1 MRTRLCTSGQES
13 PRSGLAW
20 NLARRRSNGFASQG
34 ANLPRSGLTATEYVA
49 LPGKLK
55 GWHRPA
61 CQDRRPS
68 PADLSQA
75 QENEKALRLRQEEC
89 HKRHGAIEEQ
99 IRQLQHDLEQQA
111 EVRGQMDRVEH
122 QLKLHKK
129 LAQMLTANGLKAFV
143 ANPLLHEILRLA
155 SAELERLSGRYQLQ
169 LEDGD
174 ILVVDNWNAGET
186 RDVRSLSGGETF
198 LASLSLALA
207 MVDYLSQGS
216 PLESLFID
224 EGFGTLD
231 PETLEAVTLTLES
244 LHEKG
249 RLVGVI
255 THVQE
260 LAERLPMQVR

>member
-1 MRTRLCTSGQES
+1 MEEPKKKKKGGKHQ
-13 PRSGLAW
+13 PKGL
-20 NLARRRSNGFASQG
+20 L
-34 ANLPRSGLTATEYVA
+34 
-49 LPGKLK
+49 
-55 GWHRPA
+55 
-61 CQDRRPS
+61 
-68 PADLSQA
+68 
-75 QENEKALRLRQEEC
+75 
-89 HKRHGAIEEQ
+89 I
-99 IRQLQHDLEQQA
+99 
-111 EVRGQMDRVEH
+111 
-122 QLKLHKK
+122 
-129 LAQMLTANGLKAFV
+129 
-143 ANPLLHEILRLA
+143 LHEDR
-155 SAELERLSGRYQLQ
+155 
-169 LEDGD
+169 D

-207 MVDYLSQGS
+207 MVEYLSQGS

-260 LAERLPMQVR
+260 LAERLPMQVRIEKGQGVSRILA